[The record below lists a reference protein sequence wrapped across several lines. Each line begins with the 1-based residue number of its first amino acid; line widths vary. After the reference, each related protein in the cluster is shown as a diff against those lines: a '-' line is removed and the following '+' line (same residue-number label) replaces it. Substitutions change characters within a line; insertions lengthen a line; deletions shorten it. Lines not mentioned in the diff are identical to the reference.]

1 MKDYL
6 KEVNGTSLQGY
17 IDVSYKELV
26 RIFGKPNAKGD
37 CYKID
42 AEWGIQ
48 TSFGVATIYN
58 YKNGKNYMGD
68 EGMEVE
74 EITEWHIGGHNKET
88 AGYITGKII

>member
-17 IDVSYKELV
+17 VDVSYEELV

-42 AEWGIQ
+42 AEWEIQ
-48 TSFGVATIYN
+48 TPFGVATIYN
-58 YKNGKNYMGD
+58 YKDGKNYMGD
-68 EGMEVE
+68 EGVEVE

-88 AGYITGKII
+88 AGYIVEKII